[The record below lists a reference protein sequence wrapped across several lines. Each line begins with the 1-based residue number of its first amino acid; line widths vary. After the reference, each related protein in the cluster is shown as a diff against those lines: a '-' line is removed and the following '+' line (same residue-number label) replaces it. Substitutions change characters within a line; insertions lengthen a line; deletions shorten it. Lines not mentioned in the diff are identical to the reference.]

1 MADDQ
6 GNENT
11 FENTVDRWLMI
22 RVNEYIRK
30 YCRQVAD
37 DQGNENILE
46 NTVDRWLMIR
56 VMRIHQKVLQIGG

>member
-22 RVNEYIRK
+22 RVMMNT
-30 YCRQVAD
+30 
-37 DQGNENILE
+37 LE
-46 NTVDRWLMIR
+46 NTLDKWLMIR
-56 VMRIHQKVLQIGG
+56 VMRIHQKILQISG

>member
-11 FENTVDRWLMI
+11 
-22 RVNEYIRK
+22 
-30 YCRQVAD
+30 
-37 DQGNENILE
+37 LE

-56 VMRIHQKVLQIGG
+56 VMRIYQKILQISG

>member
-11 FENTVDRWLMI
+11 LENTVDSIHLPVADDQGNENTLENTVDKWLMI

-30 YCRQVAD
+30 YCR
-37 DQGNENILE
+37 
-46 NTVDRWLMIR
+46 
-56 VMRIHQKVLQIGG
+56 